1 MALIK
6 KQKTEVLKRLS
17 IRIKSNLLD
26 QLTTYAEYLESSK
39 DYVIAEAIKYIIE
52 RDKEFA
58 QSVPTIPPTNVGN
71 IMPQYVGRTEQQIGA
86 KK

>member
-17 IRIKSNLLD
+17 IRIESSLLD
-26 QLTTYAEYLESSK
+26 QLTIYAEYLESSK

-58 QSVPTIPPTNVGN
+58 QSVPTITPTNVGN
-71 IMPQYVGRTEQQIGA
+71 IMPQCVGRTEQEIGA